1 MTTGLTAEQARVR
14 AQAQAEG
21 RKAHR
26 RHVWMVVLGRILI
39 YGLILVGS
47 AVYIFPFLFM
57 LSTSLKLLK
66 QIYVWPPQMIPN
78 PFTLDNYIKGWSV
91 LPTTTFYKNTIFI
104 TTLNIVGTVLSSTLV
119 AYGFARLR
127 FPGRNVL
134 FVVLLATMMLPGQVT
149 MIPLY
154 IGFAQLH
161 WVGTFKPLIVPAFF
175 ANAFNVFLLRQFLMT
190 IPRELDDA
198 AKIDG
203 CGYIRTLVS
212 IILPLMLP
220 AMGVVAI
227 FTFTGSWNDFMG
239 PLIYLRNT
247 EQFTVALGLRYF
259 QQQTDQHIGRL
270 MAMAIVALLPQ
281 IVVFFFAQKQMV
293 QGVTLTG
300 IKG

>member
-14 AQAQAEG
+14 AEAQARG
-21 RKAHR
+21 QRAHR
-26 RHVWMVVLGRILI
+26 RHMWMLVLGRIAI

-47 AVYIFPFLFM
+47 AIFVFPFLFM
-57 LSTSLKLLK
+57 LSTSLKTLS
-66 QIYVWPPQMIPN
+66 QIYVWPIEMIPN
-78 PFTLDNYIKGWSV
+78 PLTFANYIEGWTL
-91 LPTTTFYKNTIFI
+91 LPTATFYLNTIFV
-104 TTLNIVGTVLSSTLV
+104 TAVNIVGTLLSSTLV

-154 IGFAQLH
+154 VGFSKLG
-161 WVGTFKPLIVPAFF
+161 WVGTFKPLTVPSFF
-175 ANAFNVFLLRQFLMT
+175 ANPFNVFLLRQFLMT
-190 IPRELDDA
+190 IPHELDDA

-212 IILPLMLP
+212 IVLPLMLP
-220 AMGVVAI
+220 AIGVVAI
-227 FTFTGSWNDFMG
+227 FTFTYTWNDFMG
-239 PLIYLRNT
+239 PLIYLRKI
-247 EQFTVALGLRYF
+247 EQYTIAIGLRYF
-259 QQQTDQHIGRL
+259 QQVTDRHMGRL
-270 MAMAIVALLPQ
+270 MAMAIVALVPQ
-281 IVVFFFAQKQMV
+281 VVVFFFAQKQMV